1 MEERVR
7 FGERY
12 EVLGKLG
19 EGSQAE
25 VYVCRDLHLERK
37 VAVKVSREKY
47 RGSLRQEAA
56 LMQEI
61 KLSAVPALYDFCE
74 GEYLVMEYIE
84 GMTLR
89 EYVDRNGALEEK
101 ETEKMARTLLQ
112 CLLQIHERTPPVLY
126 CDLKPENLMRDL
138 EGNWHLIDWGA
149 AASCGYE
156 GKEICRVGGTPG
168 YAPPELWKAEGGKLG
183 PQTDI
188 YAFGRVLYYAVSGAD
203 PAQPPYAS
211 LSVRCYCPLISEK
224 LERVI
229 CECTAE
235 NPQERCQTVREVS
248 DMLLCGGDHRKSRK
262 RNKKQEG
269 FIRKIEKSIWLAE
282 EKGEC
287 TFYKDSCII

>member
-1 MEERVR
+1 MKKGVW

-25 VYVCRDLHLERK
+25 VYLCMDLHLERK

-47 RGSLRQEAA
+47 RESLQQEAA

-61 KLSAVPALYDFCE
+61 KHPAVPALYDFSE

-101 ETEKMARTLLQ
+101 EAEKLARTLLQ
-112 CLLQIHERTPPVLY
+112 CLLLLHERTPPVLY
-126 CDLKPENLMRDL
+126 CDLKPENLMRDFL
-138 EGNWHLIDWGA
+138 GSWHLIDWGA
-149 AASCGYE
+149 AVSCGYDGE
-156 GKEICRVGGTPG
+156 VLCRIGGTPG
-168 YAPPELWKAEGGKLG
+168 YAPPEFWKAEGGRLG

-203 PAQPPYAS
+203 PAQPPYGS

-229 CECTAE
+229 CECCAE

-248 DMLLCGGDHRKSRK
+248 ELLLGSSYRRKAGR
-262 RNKKQEG
+262 RNRKQEG

>member
-1 MEERVR
+1 MEEGIR

-12 EVLGKLG
+12 EVLRKLG

-25 VYVCRDLHLERK
+25 VYLCRDLRLERK
-37 VAVKVSREKY
+37 VAVKAGRDQYSR
-47 RGSLRQEAA
+47 SLQQEAA

-61 KLSAVPALYDFCE
+61 KNPAVPTLYDFSE

-89 EYVDRNGALEEK
+89 EYVERNGALEEK
-101 ETEKMARTLLQ
+101 EAERMARTLLQ
-112 CLLQIHERTPPVLY
+112 CLMHLHERTPPVLY

-149 AASCGYE
+149 AVYCGYD
-156 GKEICRVGGTPG
+156 GKEICRIGGTPG
-168 YAPPELWKAEGGKLG
+168 YAPPELWKAEGGSLG

-203 PAQPPYAS
+203 PAQPPYGS

-229 CECTAE
+229 CGCTAE
-235 NPQERCQTVREVS
+235 NPKERCQMVREVS
-248 DMLLCGGDHRKSRK
+248 DMLLCGSNDRRLGK
-262 RNKKQEG
+262 RFNKREG
-269 FIRKIEKSIWLAE
+269 FIRKIEKNIWLAE